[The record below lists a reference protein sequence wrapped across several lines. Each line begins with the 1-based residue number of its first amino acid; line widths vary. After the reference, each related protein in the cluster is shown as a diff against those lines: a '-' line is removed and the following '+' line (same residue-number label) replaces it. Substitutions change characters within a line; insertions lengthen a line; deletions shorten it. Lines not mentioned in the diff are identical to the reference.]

1 MHYWKQLTLK
11 ETAYGLVAYN
21 TSNSISYEVCDL
33 SYRILQSLKEKN
45 EEQQVLLSAE
55 AFGLSRPEMT
65 QKLHQLKQIF
75 GTPAKRS
82 GSRAVFKWVREE
94 ALFGIHYVADTKGS
108 SGLFSVLFNPIVF
121 AVLVVVSLAFML
133 AHFLTSTFLEVGTLS
148 VSTLWILLLLA
159 LSTVWH
165 EIGHIQAARTFGL
178 SRISIGAGIY
188 YFIPVLF
195 TDMTA
200 TYLLDKPKRL
210 LIGIAGIY
218 FEWIYVLALL
228 SCSLFFEE
236 QLLSEAGF
244 IVFLKS
250 LYNLNP
256 FFKTDGY
263 WLLSDFL
270 QIHQLR
276 DRSYQTL
283 LKVVIFKKSLSKTEV
298 LLVVYAL
305 LHLSFYA
312 LFIFF
317 LIRRLQ
323 PHFGDLMGIEIAELN
338 WSTLKVGGVVALEI
352 LLIFHLARLLLQA
365 FYSLPK
371 YLATVTKK

>member
-21 TSNSISYEVCDL
+21 TANSLSYEVCDL

-45 EEQQVLLSAE
+45 EEQQVLRSAE
-55 AFGLSRPEMT
+55 AFGLSGPEMKE
-65 QKLHQLKQIF
+65 KLHQLKQIF
-75 GTPAKRS
+75 DTSSKWSR
-82 GSRAVFKWVREE
+82 SRAVFRWVREE
-94 ALFGIHYVADTKGS
+94 ALFGIQYIADTKGS
-108 SGLFSVLFNPIVF
+108 NRLFSALFNPLVF
-121 AVLVVVSLAFML
+121 TVLAVLSLALML
-133 AHFLTSTFLEVGTLS
+133 TCLLTPSFLEISSFS

-178 SRISIGAGIY
+178 NRISIGAGIY

-210 LIGIAGIY
+210 IIGMAGVY

-228 SCSLFFEE
+228 SCSFLFEE
-236 QLLSEAGF
+236 QLLAQAGF

-263 WLLSDFL
+263 WLLSDYL
-270 QIHQLR
+270 HIHQLR
-276 DRSYQTL
+276 NRSYKTL
-283 LKVVIFKKSLSKTEV
+283 LKVVMLKKSLSKTEV
-298 LLVVYAL
+298 VLGVYAL

-312 LFIFF
+312 LFILF
-317 LIRRLQ
+317 LIRRLRV
-323 PHFGDLMGIEIAELN
+323 HFGDLMCVEMVEFN
-338 WSTLKVGGVVALEI
+338 WSTLKVGGVVALDI

-365 FYSLPK
+365 FYSLSR
-371 YLATVTKK
+371 YLATITKN

>member
-1 MHYWKQLTLK
+1 
-11 ETAYGLVAYN
+11 
-21 TSNSISYEVCDL
+21 
-33 SYRILQSLKEKN
+33 
-45 EEQQVLLSAE
+45 
-55 AFGLSRPEMT
+55 
-65 QKLHQLKQIF
+65 
-75 GTPAKRS
+75 
-82 GSRAVFKWVREE
+82 
-94 ALFGIHYVADTKGS
+94 
-108 SGLFSVLFNPIVF
+108 
-121 AVLVVVSLAFML
+121 
-133 AHFLTSTFLEVGTLS
+133 
-148 VSTLWILLLLA
+148 
-159 LSTVWH
+159 
-165 EIGHIQAARTFGL
+165 
-178 SRISIGAGIY
+178 
-188 YFIPVLF
+188 
-195 TDMTA
+195 MTA

-210 LIGIAGIY
+210 LIGIAGVY

-236 QLLSEAGF
+236 QLLAQAGF

-312 LFIFF
+312 LFILF
-317 LIRRLQ
+317 LIRRLYL
-323 PHFGDLMGIEIAELN
+323 HFGDLMGIEMVELN

-352 LLIFHLARLLLQA
+352 LLIFNLARLLLQA

>member
-1 MHYWKQLTLK
+1 M
-11 ETAYGLVAYN
+11 V
-21 TSNSISYEVCDL
+21 V
-33 SYRILQSLKEKN
+33 
-45 EEQQVLLSAE
+45 
-55 AFGLSRPEMT
+55 
-65 QKLHQLKQIF
+65 QK
-75 GTPAKRS
+75 RV
-82 GSRAVFKWVREE
+82 GS
-94 ALFGIHYVADTKGS
+94 
-108 SGLFSVLFNPIVF
+108 
-121 AVLVVVSLAFML
+121 
-133 AHFLTSTFLEVGTLS
+133 
-148 VSTLWILLLLA
+148 
-159 LSTVWH
+159 
-165 EIGHIQAARTFGL
+165 
-178 SRISIGAGIY
+178 
-188 YFIPVLF
+188 
-195 TDMTA
+195 
-200 TYLLDKPKRL
+200 
-210 LIGIAGIY
+210 IY